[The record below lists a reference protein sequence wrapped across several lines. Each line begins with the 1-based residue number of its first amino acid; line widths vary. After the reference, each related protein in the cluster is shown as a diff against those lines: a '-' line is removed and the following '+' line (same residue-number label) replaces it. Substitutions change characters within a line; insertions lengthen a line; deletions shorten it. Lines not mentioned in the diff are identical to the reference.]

1 MSTSQHII
9 ALLKSHMDGDD
20 EQFLSVAMQA
30 AAKEARQGHS
40 QIAQTIRSL
49 VDETRLR
56 SKRSTAIG
64 GNRPGSSAII
74 REDLH
79 GLVAITESN
88 TRLTSM
94 VLAPI
99 LKERLNRV
107 ILEHRQ
113 RETLLLYN
121 LSPRNKL
128 LLVGP
133 PGTGKTMTAQAL
145 AGELKLPL
153 MTVLLEGVIS
163 KYMGETATKL
173 KTVFDAMEA
182 VPGVYF
188 FDEFDAIG
196 AKRNSTNDLGE
207 IRRVLNSFLQLL
219 ENSRSDGL
227 IVAATNHPELLDV
240 ALHRRFD
247 DVIRYTLPDSDD
259 IEAIIRNN
267 LAAFDIKKIRW
278 APILEA
284 LQGHTQAEVA
294 RLALDAAKSVVL
306 SGRLQITNKDLLSAL
321 EDRSSTLIKS
331 SA

>member
-20 EQFLSVAMQA
+20 EQFLSVAMQV
-30 AAKEARQGHS
+30 AAKEARLGHS

-49 VDETRLR
+49 VDDARLR
-56 SKRSTAIG
+56 SKRSVAVG
-64 GNRPGSSAII
+64 GSRPGSSAVI

-79 GLVAITESN
+79 GLVAVTESG
-88 TRLTSM
+88 TRLASM
-94 VLAPI
+94 VLSPV
-99 LKERLNRV
+99 LKERLGRV
-107 ILEHRQ
+107 VLEHRQ

-153 MTVLLEGVIS
+153 MTVLLEGIIS
-163 KYMGETATKL
+163 KYLGETATKL

-196 AKRNSTNDLGE
+196 ARRNSNNDLGE

-219 ENSRSDGL
+219 ESSRSDGL
-227 IVAATNHPELLDV
+227 VIAATNHPELLDV
-240 ALHRRFD
+240 ALYRRFD
-247 DVIRYTLPDSDD
+247 DVIEYTLPDLDD
-259 IEAIIRNN
+259 IEAILRNN

-278 APILEA
+278 GPILEA
-284 LQGHTQAEVA
+284 LHGHSQAEVA

-306 SGRLQITNKDLLSAL
+306 SGRLQITNKDLLAAL
-321 EDRSSTLIKS
+321 EDRSSTLIK
-331 SA
+331 